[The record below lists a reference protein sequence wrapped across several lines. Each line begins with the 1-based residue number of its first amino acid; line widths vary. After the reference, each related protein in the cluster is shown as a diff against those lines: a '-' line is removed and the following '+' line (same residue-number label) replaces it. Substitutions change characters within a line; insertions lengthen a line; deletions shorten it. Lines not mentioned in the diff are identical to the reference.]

1 MPQFGLQVYNNY
13 RTGQNMPFIA
23 VAAPVL
29 SCVAGIFSV
38 DGFVW
43 YYLVPF
49 LTKQAVLGNEST
61 FVMDTTKT
69 TTPDRRRL
77 CMTLLL
83 ANIASF
89 IIYLTLIGLAYAVT
103 RPVNKKDYPIWA

>member
-1 MPQFGLQVYNNY
+1 
-13 RTGQNMPFIA
+13 MPFIA

-29 SCVAGIFSV
+29 SCVVGVFSV

-61 FVMDTTKT
+61 QVSDTTRTAK
-69 TTPDRRRL
+69 PDRRRL
-77 CMTLLL
+77 CLTWLL

-89 IIYLTLIGLAYAVT
+89 IIYLTLVVLAYAIT
-103 RPVNKKDYPIWA
+103 RPVNSQDYPTWAQI